1 MDAKSSRLTRS
12 AGFIDDVTE
21 LHDHIQRLRALL
33 DLQRRQVGVIE
44 ARLYPSGPGGTAAR
58 RLMALKSVGRY

>member
-12 AGFIDDVTE
+12 TGFIDDVTE

-44 ARLYPSGPGGTAAR
+44 ARLYPAGPAGTAAR
-58 RLMALKSVGRY
+58 RLTALKNAGRF